1 MAKFLLEH
9 DRPNCIGCAA
19 CAAVCPKRWEMN
31 EDGRSDIICGKQR
44 ADGWQETELEEDDFE
59 SNKEAAEACPV
70 NVIHLKRKENGEKI
84 I

>member
-19 CAAVCPKRWEMN
+19 CVAVNPKNWVMN
-31 EDGRSDIICGKQR
+31 DDGKSDIIGAPHR
-44 ADGWQETELEEDDFE
+44 PDGWQELELDENDFE
-59 SNKEAAEACPV
+59 GNKEAAEACPV
-70 NVIHLKRKENGEKI
+70 NVIHLKKKETGEKI